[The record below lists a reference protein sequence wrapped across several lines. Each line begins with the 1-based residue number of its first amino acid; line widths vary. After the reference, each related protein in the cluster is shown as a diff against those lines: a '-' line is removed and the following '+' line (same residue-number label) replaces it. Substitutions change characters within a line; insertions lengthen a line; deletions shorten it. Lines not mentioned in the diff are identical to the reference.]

1 MQTRRL
7 GQIVAIAAL
16 YFVAAKLSLKLASV
30 AEQVSV
36 VWPPTGIALAAVWL
50 LGRSVWPGIALGAF
64 LANVFT
70 NVPPLG
76 ACGIALG
83 NTLEAVLGA
92 WLLGRAGFRGSLA
105 SLRDV
110 LLLLGLSACAS
121 TLASATIGVTSLCV
135 SGRAVWDRF
144 GELWWVW
151 WLGDAMGAVV
161 VAPLIL
167 AWCRPG
173 SGYRQLRSRPLR
185 LAEAALQVAGLVVVA
200 GVALGGAAG
209 RDLGQHPLEYAVFP
223 FLIWAAL
230 RFHQRGATLVTAFSS
245 AFAIWGA
252 VQGTGPF
259 ATAAWAGDKLV
270 LLQLYMAVIAITGL
284 LLAAV
289 AEARDEAEQHSAA
302 VSSITRILAEARS
315 LLDAASSIL
324 DALCDRLGWQVGV
337 LWTVDDEAGCLRCDA
352 FRAVPG
358 FAAKEL
364 DAATRERTC
373 PPGGGLPGRAWST
386 RAPVASRG
394 LSDESDSVRQ
404 LAARKRGLRGACAF
418 PIQAGAECVGVVEFF
433 SSRTFELDEELSG
446 LLESLGR
453 QIGLFL
459 ERRQAERS
467 LRQSHGIL
475 RAVTE
480 AAAGAIFVKDVAG
493 RYLMINTAGA
503 KLLEK
508 AVEEVVG
515 KRDEDITHAEESTE
529 SLLRGTR
536 VLRTGRAETSEVAV
550 PGSDGSIRTYVSTV
564 SPHRDESGKV
574 VGLIGISHDITERKR
589 MEDSLAASEARKSA
603 IVQSAPDAIITIDAR
618 GTILEWNPAAERI
631 FGKVAIGTVGR
642 DLVDVIIPERQREA
656 YRSGLE
662 VALGTGEGPLL
673 GRWAEMEAL
682 RADGSEFPV
691 EVAVTCIPA
700 PSGIVFTGHVRDIT
714 ERKKAETALRDA
726 DQRKDEFLA
735 MLAHELRNPLAP
747 IRSAVQVLQA
757 IRPRDPSLDWPQQI
771 IDRQVQHLTRL
782 VDDLLDVSRITH
794 NRVQLVKE
802 PVEVASVLSRA
813 VETMQPLVDA
823 RRQRLTVSYPGGPLR
838 VEGDP
843 TRLAQVV
850 GNLLHNAAKFTL
862 EEGQI
867 WLEAREED
875 QRAVIRVRDT
885 GIGIPPTMLLE
896 IFELFTQVDRSLD
909 RSQGGLGIGLTLV
922 KHLVEMH
929 GGKVAASSAGLGQG
943 SEFVVSLPSLPQ
955 SFGVPQIS
963 SASPPAPGARKV
975 LIVDDNIDAADSLAR
990 ILVLRGHEAHTAYD
1004 GLQAI
1009 ERAKALRPDVVLL
1022 DIGLPGSNGYEVA
1035 KRLREELEE
1044 EAMVIIALT
1053 GYGGKEDRR
1062 RTVAAGFD
1070 YHLVKPVDVE
1080 TLIRHFAPSDE
1091 AAP

>member
-1 MQTRRL
+1 
-7 GQIVAIAAL
+7 VH
-16 YFVAAKLSLKLASV
+16 
-30 AEQVSV
+30 
-36 VWPPTGIALAAVWL
+36 P
-50 LGRSVWPGIALGAF
+50 
-64 LANVFT
+64 
-70 NVPPLG
+70 
-76 ACGIALG
+76 
-83 NTLEAVLGA
+83 
-92 WLLGRAGFRGSLA
+92 RAQ
-105 SLRDV
+105 
-110 LLLLGLSACAS
+110 
-121 TLASATIGVTSLCV
+121 
-135 SGRAVWDRF
+135 W
-144 GELWWVW
+144 
-151 WLGDAMGAVV
+151 
-161 VAPLIL
+161 
-167 AWCRPG
+167 
-173 SGYRQLRSRPLR
+173 
-185 LAEAALQVAGLVVVA
+185 
-200 GVALGGAAG
+200 
-209 RDLGQHPLEYAVFP
+209 
-223 FLIWAAL
+223 
-230 RFHQRGATLVTAFSS
+230 
-245 AFAIWGA
+245 
-252 VQGTGPF
+252 
-259 ATAAWAGDKLV
+259 
-270 LLQLYMAVIAITGL
+270 
-284 LLAAV
+284 
-289 AEARDEAEQHSAA
+289 
-302 VSSITRILAEARS
+302 
-315 LLDAASSIL
+315 
-324 DALCDRLGWQVGV
+324 
-337 LWTVDDEAGCLRCDA
+337 
-352 FRAVPG
+352 
-358 FAAKEL
+358 
-364 DAATRERTC
+364 
-373 PPGGGLPGRAWST
+373 
-386 RAPVASRG
+386 
-394 LSDESDSVRQ
+394 
-404 LAARKRGLRGACAF
+404 
-418 PIQAGAECVGVVEFF
+418 
-433 SSRTFELDEELSG
+433 
-446 LLESLGR
+446 
-453 QIGLFL
+453 
-459 ERRQAERS
+459 
-467 LRQSHGIL
+467 
-475 RAVTE
+475 
-480 AAAGAIFVKDVAG
+480 
-493 RYLMINTAGA
+493 
-503 KLLEK
+503 
-508 AVEEVVG
+508 
-515 KRDEDITHAEESTE
+515 
-529 SLLRGTR
+529 
-536 VLRTGRAETSEVAV
+536 
-550 PGSDGSIRTYVSTV
+550 
-564 SPHRDESGKV
+564 
-574 VGLIGISHDITERKR
+574 
-589 MEDSLAASEARKSA
+589 
-603 IVQSAPDAIITIDAR
+603 
-618 GTILEWNPAAERI
+618 
-631 FGKVAIGTVGR
+631 
-642 DLVDVIIPERQREA
+642 
-656 YRSGLE
+656 
-662 VALGTGEGPLL
+662 
-673 GRWAEMEAL
+673 
-682 RADGSEFPV
+682 
-691 EVAVTCIPA
+691 
-700 PSGIVFTGHVRDIT
+700 IVFTGHVRDIT

-850 GNLLHNAAKFTL
+850 GNLLHNAAKFTP

-867 WLEAREED
+867 WLEARDED